1 MLINYMDI
9 RNIKTP
15 QPTVE
20 DSKYLEALFDI
31 QANLMEGYFKIEGLP
46 RPPIDINLK
55 STQVI
60 LKDFSSRVIEEIAE
74 GFESTNYAIEICKSV
89 NWNNNLL
96 TDDKKSMVLNHL
108 QNSNEEMAD
117 ATAFFTE
124 LMMYANI
131 KPEDIY
137 NYINCKLK
145 ESVGLQSSVSN
156 LGDIMMVGSVLLLKN
171 HTQWQSIYSQNEWPV
186 LKLMFTNDEGVLNE
200 VRYNKVKAYTP
211 GFNEF
216 SEFSHEQE
224 ALLIWDIAYHL
235 NIGRNFL
242 KNKTWKQSGEMTNE
256 VQYQEQVVLGFIK
269 YCGYL
274 FMVGFNP
281 ETLFHLCWR
290 KNQVNVF
297 RQNSNY

>member
-1 MLINYMDI
+1 MDI

-15 QPTVE
+15 QPEVN
-20 DSKYLEALFDI
+20 DGAYLEALFDI
-31 QANLMEGYFKIEGLP
+31 QANLMEGYYKIEGLP
-46 RPPIDINLK
+46 RPPLDINLK
-55 STQVI
+55 ETQVI

-74 GFESTNYAIEICKSV
+74 GYESTNYAIDICKTV
-89 NWNNNLL
+89 GWNLSLL
-96 TDDKKSMVLNHL
+96 NDEHRQMVLNHL

-131 KPEDIY
+131 KPSDIY
-137 NYINCKLK
+137 NYINMKIK
-145 ESVGLQSSVSN
+145 DTMPGLTTDVSN
-156 LGDIMMVGSVLLLKN
+156 LNGVMLVGFTLLVRH
-171 HTQWQSIYSQNEWPV
+171 HTEFIQRLPKYHVFQ
-186 LKLMFTNDEGVLNE
+186 E
-200 VRYNKVKAYTP
+200 VVDPEKYDKVHKYIP
-211 GFNEF
+211 GFNDLTEY
-216 SEFSHEQE
+216 SHRIESM
-224 ALLIWDIAYHL
+224 LIWDIAYHL

-256 VQYQEQVVLGFIK
+256 LEYQEQVVLGFIK

-274 FMVGFNP
+274 LCVGFTA

-297 RQNSNY
+297 RQESNY

>member
-1 MLINYMDI
+1 MDI

-15 QPTVE
+15 QPEVV
-20 DSKYLEALFDI
+20 DDKYLEALFKI
-31 QANLMEGYFKIEGLP
+31 QVNLMEGYYKIEGLP
-46 RPPIDINLK
+46 RPPLDINLK

-74 GFESTNYAIEICKSV
+74 GYESTTNAINICTSV
-89 NWNNNLL
+89 GFNIAMLEE
-96 TDDKKSMVLNHL
+96 DQKSMILNHL

-124 LMMYANI
+124 LMVYAQI
-131 KPEDIY
+131 GPEDIY
-137 NYINCKLK
+137 NYINTVLK
-145 ESVGLQSSVSN
+145 DKVGLKNPVVTLQ
-156 LGDIMMVGSVLLLKN
+156 DIMMVGMVLLIKDHRTWRN
-171 HTQWQSIYSQNEWPV
+171 IKAESEWPV
-186 LKLMFTNDEGVLNE
+186 LKLVLEDSPGELNQT
-200 VRYNKVKAYTP
+200 RYDKIHAYTP
-211 GFNEF
+211 GFNGL
-216 SEFSHEQE
+216 SEYSHEQE

-235 NIGRNFL
+235 NIGRNYL

-256 VQYQEQVVLGFIK
+256 LQYQEQVVLGFIK

-274 FMVGFNP
+274 MLVGFEP

-297 RQNSNY
+297 RQQSNY

>member
-1 MLINYMDI
+1 MDI

-15 QPTVE
+15 QPEVK
-20 DSKYLEALFDI
+20 DGAYLEALFDI
-31 QANLMEGYFKIEGLP
+31 QANLMEGYYKIEGLP
-46 RPPIDINLK
+46 RPPLDINLK
-55 STQVI
+55 ETQVI

-74 GFESTNYAIEICKSV
+74 GYESTNYAIDICKAV
-89 NWNNNLL
+89 GWNLSLL
-96 TDDKKSMVLNHL
+96 EAEDKRMVLNHL

-131 KPEDIY
+131 KPSDIY
-137 NYINCKLK
+137 NYINLNLK
-145 ESVGLQSSVSN
+145 DNIPGL
-156 LGDIMMVGSVLLLKN
+156 K
-171 HTQWQSIYSQNEWPV
+171 TPV
-186 LKLMFTNDEGVLNE
+186 NNLNE
-200 VRYNKVKAYTP
+200 IMLVGISMLFQNHPEFLQVVHEYHVFDEVVDPEKRDKVHKYIP
-211 GFNEF
+211 GFNNLT
-216 SEFSHEQE
+216 HYKHRME
-224 ALLIWDIAYHL
+224 ALLIWEVAYHL

-256 VQYQEQVVLGFIK
+256 LEYQEQVVLGFIK

-274 FMVGFNP
+274 LCVGFTA

-297 RQNSNY
+297 RQESNY